1 MVVLN
6 ARGVRSPDYSVGS
19 GELAVVSEMAMEI

>member
-6 ARGVRSPDYSVGS
+6 ARRVRSPDYSVGS
-19 GELAVVSEMAMEI
+19 GELAMVSETAM